1 MDSLEQVMT
10 RRGEDY
16 VLEYRMI
23 AADNRVVWIRDIVH
37 VEVDENGHKILY
49 GMAIDITE
57 AKEKER
63 QLSEAQKLQAVGQLT
78 GGVAHDFNNLLAVI
92 LGTSELMA
100 ERSAHDP
107 ALQKT
112 VEQIATAAE
121 RGAALTQRLLAFSRR
136 QALRPRE
143 TDLNSLVNELKPLLK
158 GTLGERIV
166 VETNL
171 SPDLGYTLVDPNQVE
186 SALVNL
192 AINARDAMPDG
203 GRLAISTQNVS
214 MNDGESNWIES
225 TQPGD
230 YVMLSV
236 TDTGIGMTP
245 EVKARAFEPFY
256 TTKDV
261 GSGSG
266 LGLSTIYGFARQ
278 SGGHV
283 NIDSEPGN
291 GTTVRLYLPRLSAAT
306 SLATD
311 TDEASLPKGNETV
324 LIVEDDPAVRRVVT
338 GMVASL
344 GYRTHEA
351 SDGADA
357 LQRLERNGKV
367 DLVLTDVVMPGQ
379 IGGWELAKTVNERW
393 PETRILLTS
402 GYSDRSLDEGER
414 VYAQMHVLSKPY
426 RKREL
431 ARKIREALQS
441 PATTETRT

>member
-1 MDSLEQVMT
+1 
-10 RRGEDY
+10 
-16 VLEYRMI
+16 
-23 AADNRVVWIRDIVH
+23 
-37 VEVDENGHKILY
+37 
-49 GMAIDITE
+49 MAIDITE

-136 QALRPRE
+136 QALRPSQ
-143 TDLNSLVNELKPLLK
+143 TDLNSLVDELKPLLED
-158 GTLGERIV
+158 TLGERV
-166 VETNL
+166 LVETDL
-171 SPDLGYTLVDPNQVE
+171 DPDLGHTLVDPSQVE

-192 AINARDAMPDG
+192 AINARDAMPNG
-203 GRLAISTQNVS
+203 GRLVIETLNVA
-214 MNDGESNWIES
+214 MHEGGPNWIES
-225 TQPGD
+225 MQPGD
-230 YVMLSV
+230 YVMLAV
-236 TDTGIGMTP
+236 TDTGIGMAQDVRT
-245 EVKARAFEPFY
+245 RAVEPFY
-256 TTKDV
+256 TTKDI
-261 GSGSG
+261 GKGSG

-278 SGGHV
+278 SGG
-283 NIDSEPGN
+283 NISIESEPGK
-291 GTTVRLYLPRLSAAT
+291 GTTVRLYLPRLSETISVTADKDDAV
-306 SLATD
+306 
-311 TDEASLPKGNETV
+311 LPKGDETV
-324 LIVEDDPAVRRVVT
+324 LIVEDDPAVRRVVA

-367 DLVLTDVVMPGQ
+367 DLVLTDIVMPGQ

-393 PETRILLTS
+393 PATRILLTS
-402 GYSDRSLDEGER
+402 GYSNRSFDEEEG
-414 VYAQMHVLSKPY
+414 VHSHMHVLSKPY

-431 ARKIREALQS
+431 AWKIREALQS
-441 PATTETRT
+441 PANADTWS